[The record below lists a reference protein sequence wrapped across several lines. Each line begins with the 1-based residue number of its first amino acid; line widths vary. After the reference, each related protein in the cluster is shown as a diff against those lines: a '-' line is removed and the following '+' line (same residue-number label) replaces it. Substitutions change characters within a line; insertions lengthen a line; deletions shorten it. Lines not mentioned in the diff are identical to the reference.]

1 MGGQPGLV
9 VELRFFIDLFSQTY
23 FLWNT
28 LEKMRLFLISL
39 LLGLTGA
46 AGQAPD
52 RSCADLRQF
61 YTGKGFTLVGVPQTE
76 TSGEHLTTCPQGP
89 TCCTNSMEENLE
101 VLSGKETEGLIRE
114 AGRSLQA
121 AFNAL
126 YRSFDN
132 YFTELHSRSE
142 RSLHEVLS
150 PLGASYSQN
159 TRLYGDLY
167 SDLKQYYRGSALN
180 LDETLTEFWSHLL
193 ERTFKSSTPRD
204 IILSED
210 YLECVAKQQQTLR
223 PFGDVP
229 RDMKAKVIRAF
240 VTARS
245 FVQGLIIS
253 GEVVRKVS
261 QVPLSPEC
269 IKALLKLVYCPHC
282 HGLASVKPCAN
293 YCANV
298 MKGCLANQAD
308 LNPEWQN
315 LIDTM
320 IQVASSFSTEPNLD
334 LVLSSIPSQIFEA
347 VYLLKENIDTFSAK
361 VYQACGPPVETE
373 TGSPIVR
380 VPKKKKSGSLAALE
394 YKPSPTVSLRLEMQV
409 SDLSSKLREMRQY
422 WLQLPMALCSKLAAG
437 GANKDKCWNG
447 ITKAR
452 YLPEVMGDGLA
463 NQINN
468 PEVEL
473 DITKPDITIRQQIMQ
488 LKIMSNRLKN
498 AMDGNDVDFQDASD
512 DISGSGSGMCLS
524 GVCTR
529 SRPGLY
535 AYPPDNEQVTG
546 KATCQSHLCSLLP
559 LLLLVV
565 LLLLR

>member
-1 MGGQPGLV
+1 MIFSPPGG
-9 VELRFFIDLFSQTY
+9 FSWTP
-23 FLWNT
+23 
-28 LEKMRLFLISL
+28 LEKMLVPLLSL
-39 LLGLTGA
+39 LLGLPGA
-46 AGQAPD
+46 AGPAPD

-61 YTGKGFTLVGVPQTE
+61 YTGKGFTLAGVPQTE
-76 TSGEHLTTCPQGP
+76 TTGEHLRICPQGP
-89 TCCTNSMEENLE
+89 TCCTNRMEENLE
-101 VLSGKETEGLIRE
+101 GLSARETEALIRE
-114 AGRSLQA
+114 AGRSLQS
-121 AFNAL
+121 AFNTL
-126 YRSFDN
+126 YRSFDT
-132 YFTELHSRSE
+132 YFTELHRRSE
-142 RSLHEVLS
+142 RSLQEALS
-150 PLGASYSQN
+150 PLGALYSQN

-167 SDLKQYYRGSALN
+167 SDLKRYYRGSALN
-180 LDETLTEFWSHLL
+180 LDDTLTEFWSHLL

-204 IILSED
+204 VTLSED
-210 YLECVAKQQQTLR
+210 YLECVAKQQETLR
-223 PFGDVP
+223 PFGDIP

-261 QVPLSPEC
+261 QVSLSPEC
-269 IKALLKLVYCPHC
+269 FKALTKLVYCPHC
-282 HGLASVKPCAN
+282 RGLASVKPCAN
-293 YCANV
+293 YCSNV

-320 IQVASSFSTEPNLD
+320 IQVASSFSTEPSLD
-334 LVLSSIPSQIFEA
+334 VVLSSIPAQIFEG
-347 VYLLKENIDTFSAK
+347 VRLLKENIDTFSAK
-361 VYQACGPPVETE
+361 LYQTCGSPVEPG
-373 TGSPIVR
+373 TGSPTLDE
-380 VPKKKKSGSLAALE
+380 PKRTKSVSLTASE
-394 YKPSPTVSLRLEMQV
+394 YKPSPAAGLGLEMQV
-409 SDLSSKLREMRQY
+409 SDLSSKLRERRQY
-422 WLQLPMALCSKLAAG
+422 WLQLPIALCSKLAAG

-473 DITKPDITIRQQIMQ
+473 DITKPDMTIRQQIMQ

-512 DISGSGSGMCLS
+512 DISGSGSGTCQS
-524 GVCTR
+524 GQCPQ

-535 AYPPDNEQVTG
+535 AYPQDNEQVTG
-546 KATCQSHLCSLLP
+546 ATTCPSCPSRLLSLLP
-559 LLLLVV
+559 LAV
-565 LLLLR
+565 LLLFCR

>member
-1 MGGQPGLV
+1 MQCSPGGFSWIRLERMLV
-9 VELRFFIDLFSQTY
+9 LVLCVLPVLSGT
-23 FLWNT
+23 
-28 LEKMRLFLISL
+28 
-39 LLGLTGA
+39 TGPA
-46 AGQAPD
+46 LD

-61 YTGKGFTLVGVPQTE
+61 YTGKGFTLAGVPQTE
-76 TSGEHLTTCPQGP
+76 TSGEHLRTCPQGP

-101 VLSGKETEGLIRE
+101 ALSARETEVLIRE

-121 AFNAL
+121 AFNTL
-126 YRSFDN
+126 YRSFDT
-132 YFTELHSRSE
+132 YFTELHGRSE
-142 RSLHEVLS
+142 RSLQEALS
-150 PLGASYSQN
+150 PLGALYSQN

-180 LDETLTEFWSHLL
+180 LDETLTEFWSRLL
-193 ERTFKSSTPRD
+193 ERTFKSSTPREVT
-204 IILSED
+204 LSED
-210 YLECVAKQQQTLR
+210 YLECVAKQQETLR

-269 IKALLKLVYCPHC
+269 VKALVKLVYCPHC
-282 HGLASVKPCAN
+282 RGLASVKPCVN
-293 YCANV
+293 YCSNV

-308 LNPEWQN
+308 LNPEWHN

-320 IQVASSFSTEPNLD
+320 IQVASSFSTEPGLD
-334 LVLSSIPSQIFEA
+334 VVLSSIPSQIFQA
-347 VYLLKENIDTFSAK
+347 VGLLKENIDTFSAK
-361 VYQACGPPVETE
+361 VYQTCGTPVESG
-373 TGSPIVR
+373 TGSPTLVE
-380 VPKKKKSGSLAALE
+380 PKKKKSGPLTASE
-394 YKPSPTVSLRLEMQV
+394 YKASPTAGLRLEMQV
-409 SDLSSKLREMRQY
+409 SDLSSQLREMRQY
-422 WLQLPMALCSKLAAG
+422 WLQLPIALCSKLSTA
-437 GANKDKCWNG
+437 GANKEKCWNG

-473 DITKPDITIRQQIMQ
+473 DITKPDMTIRQQIMQ

-512 DISGSGSGMCLS
+512 DISGSGSGTCLS
-524 GVCTR
+524 GQCAR

-535 AYPPDNEQVTG
+535 AYPQDTEQVKG
-546 KATCQSHLCSLLP
+546 AATCRGRRPWSLLWLLP
-559 LLLLVV
+559 SAGLLLLFG
-565 LLLLR
+565 R

>member
-1 MGGQPGLV
+1 MQ
-9 VELRFFIDLFSQTY
+9 FFPAGFSWT
-23 FLWNT
+23 T
-28 LEKMRLFLISL
+28 LEKMLVLVVSL

-46 AGQAPD
+46 AGPAPD
-52 RSCADLRQF
+52 RSCVDLRQF
-61 YTGKGFTLVGVPQTE
+61 YTGKGFTLAGVPQTE
-76 TSGEHLTTCPQGP
+76 TSGEHLRTCPQGP
-89 TCCTNSMEENLE
+89 TCCTNIMEENLE
-101 VLSGKETEGLIRE
+101 GLSARETEALIRE

-121 AFNAL
+121 AFNTL
-126 YRSFDN
+126 YRSFDT

-142 RSLHEVLS
+142 RSLQEALS
-150 PLGASYSQN
+150 PLGALYSQN
-159 TRLYGDLY
+159 TRLFGDLY
-167 SDLKQYYRGSALN
+167 SDLKRYYRGSALN

-193 ERTFKSSTPRD
+193 ERTFKSFTPRD
-204 IILSED
+204 VTLSED
-210 YLECVAKQQQTLR
+210 YLECVAKQQETLR

-253 GEVVRKVS
+253 GEAVRKVS

-269 IKALLKLVYCPHC
+269 VKALMKLVYCPHC
-282 HGLASVKPCAN
+282 RGLASVKPCVN
-293 YCANV
+293 YCSNV

-320 IQVASSFSTEPNLD
+320 IQVASSFSTEPSLD
-334 LVLSSIPSQIFEA
+334 VVLSSIPSQIFEA
-347 VYLLKENIDTFSAK
+347 VRLLKENIDTFSAK
-361 VYQACGPPVETE
+361 VYQTCGTPVEPGTA
-373 TGSPIVR
+373 SPTLLE
-380 VPKKKKSGSLAALE
+380 PKKKKSDSLTASE
-394 YKPSPTVSLRLEMQV
+394 YKPSPTAGLRLEMQV

-422 WLQLPMALCSKLAAG
+422 WLQLPIALCSKLAAG

-473 DITKPDITIRQQIMQ
+473 DITKPDMTIRQQIMQ

-524 GVCTR
+524 GQCPR

-535 AYPPDNEQVTG
+535 AYPQDDDLVTG
-546 KATCQSHLCSLLP
+546 AATCQRCQCSP
-559 LLLLVV
+559 LLLVPLAV
-565 LLLLR
+565 LLLFCR